1 MRHANHC
8 QFTATLDGYM
18 RDLYAAADGRPHFM
32 LLGGDGGRP
41 QWIQVQKRVFS
52 DEPNADEELEK
63 MVQTMARITVRQP
76 IVRKAVAKG
85 DYIFAGVEGGKQV
98 TIKEGEAVILDLVS

>member
-1 MRHANHC
+1 
-8 QFTATLDGYM
+8 M

-32 LLGGDGGRP
+32 LLGPNSGRP
-41 QWIQVQKRVFS
+41 QWIQVQECVFS
-52 DEPNADEELEK
+52 DKPNEDERLEK

-76 IVRKAVAKG
+76 IVRKAEKEG
-85 DYIFAGVEGGKQV
+85 KYNFAGVKGGKQV